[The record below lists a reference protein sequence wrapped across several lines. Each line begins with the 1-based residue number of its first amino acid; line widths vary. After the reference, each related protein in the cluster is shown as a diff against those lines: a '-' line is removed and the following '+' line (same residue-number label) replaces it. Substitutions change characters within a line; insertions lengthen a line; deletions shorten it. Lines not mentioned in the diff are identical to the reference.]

1 MAVIQVNAVS
11 TNKTGGFVEGNGR
24 RKFLVSIVK
33 TDPQTI
39 MPDYADGVAR
49 SASMWVPLKAT
60 MVVNA
65 ETNETVEVNPA
76 EQLSNLLEKLKQQK
90 SPKRVHISGVIRN
103 LQMSEPVKGKEDIVY
118 QDLTVTLDDSKEKQV
133 NLVAPAPWNFASI
146 DLA

>member
-1 MAVIQVNAVS
+1 MAIIQLNAPS
-11 TNKTGGFVEGNGR
+11 TTKAGGFVEGNGR
-24 RKFLVSIVK
+24 RKFLATIVK

-49 SASMWVPLKAT
+49 SVSTWIPLKAT

-65 ETNETVEVNPA
+65 QTGETVEINPA
-76 EQLSNLLEKLKQQK
+76 EQLTNLLAKLRSEK
-90 SPKRVHISGVIRN
+90 SPKRVQVTGVIRN

-118 QDLTVTLDDSKEKQV
+118 QDLTVTLDDSQEKQV